1 MAVVSPQDLPLG
13 SYYLLQ
19 DLLYRAVALT
29 NSGGQ
34 VVEAY
39 DTDAYGNTLIFTGP
53 GADGIWFTA
62 DDVRSDYGANEIIY
76 CGYRFDSETELY
88 FVRNRT
94 YDPVLGRWVQRDPI
108 GYEGGINLYE
118 YVGGGAAGGSDS
130 TGLNDMWYFQHQMGV
145 FAPQAC
151 CGKDKYDPRTDCCE
165 KGKVVPMEPIWE
177 CVRRFANH
185 NWIPVIPFLG
195 HFETGHGYYCCDG
208 PNKNCF
214 GNPGAYPAGL
224 GRGYPAAGTAI
235 LKGSLLPPEL
245 LKGGGCD
252 AAEICPAAKRKKCNK
267 PKASHRLGKWYEC
280 QWNCQDEAWCGGV
293 RTIDIYDPPIFY
305 LKR

>member
-1 MAVVSPQDLPLG
+1 ME
-13 SYYLLQ
+13 
-19 DLLYRAVALT
+19 RR
-29 NSGGQ
+29 
-34 VVEAY
+34 
-39 DTDAYGNTLIFTGP
+39 
-53 GADGIWFTA
+53 TA
-62 DDVRSDYGANEIIY
+62 DILSARRPRDTSNFSNTSCANERNY
-76 CGYRFDSETELY
+76 CGYRSDPESQLY
-88 FVRNRT
+88 DVRNRT
-94 YDPVLGRWVQRDPI
+94 YNPALGRWIQRDPI
-108 GYEGGINLYE
+108 GYQGGINLYE

-267 PKASHRLGKWYEC
+267 PKASHRLVLQRYSLLRSCRFRDVMAARFRHW
-280 QWNCQDEAWCGGV
+280 W
-293 RTIDIYDPPIFY
+293 
-305 LKR
+305 